1 MTRDQ
6 VRDRTADYIRREL
19 LGDNQIS
26 LEPDTP
32 MLQWGILNSMNTA
45 RLLTFIRDEFKIT
58 VPPARIT
65 GKHFQTLNAIADLI
79 YSLHSEQA
87 A

>member
-6 VRDRTADYIRREL
+6 VRDRTADYICREF

-26 LEPDTP
+26 IEPDTP

-45 RLLTFIRDEFKIT
+45 RLLTFIRDEFGII
-58 VPPARIT
+58 VPPTRIT
-65 GKHFQTLNAIADLI
+65 GKHFQTLNTIADLI
-79 YSLHSEQA
+79 YSLHGERA

>member
-45 RLLTFIRDEFKIT
+45 RLLTFIRDEFEII
-58 VPPARIT
+58 VPPTHIT

-79 YSLHSEQA
+79 YSLHGEQA

>member
-19 LGDNQIS
+19 LGDNQTS

-32 MLQWGILNSMNTA
+32 MLQWGILNSMTTA
-45 RLLTFIRDEFKIT
+45 RLLTFIREELGIV
-58 VPPARIT
+58 VPPTHIT
-65 GKHFQTLNAIADLI
+65 GKHFENLNTIADLV

>member
-6 VRDRTADYIRREL
+6 VRDRTADYIRREF
-19 LGDNQIS
+19 LGDNEMS

-45 RLLTFIRDEFKIT
+45 RLLTFIREELGIT
-58 VPPARIT
+58 VPPTHIT
-65 GKHFQTLNAIADLI
+65 GTHFQTLNTIADLI

>member
-6 VRDRTADYIRREL
+6 VRDRTANYIRREL
-19 LGDNQIS
+19 LGDNQMS

-32 MLQWGILNSMNTA
+32 LLQWGILNSMNTA
-45 RLLTFIRDEFKIT
+45 RLLTFIREELKVIIT
-58 VPPARIT
+58 PVHIT
-65 GKHFQTLNAIADLI
+65 GKHFQTLNTIVDLI